1 MKPIFTLLALTMGFT
16 AISQASVVT
25 LNCRT
30 EKSTS
35 LILVYD
41 DYSKAKQG
49 AELISLK
56 IAGREMGGQLENNHF
71 GTSGGRPTFGILD
84 FPQAGLTT
92 RFNIYSTGT
101 YTVYKAGS
109 FSGDEHQITCEVAT
123 DQPAKTDTSF

>member
-1 MKPIFTLLALTMGFT
+1 MKSILTILAVTFVIT
-16 AISQASVVT
+16 AISQASVIT
-25 LNCRT
+25 LDCRT

-35 LILVYD
+35 VVLKYD

-56 IAGREMGGQLENNHF
+56 IAGTEMGGQLENNRF

-84 FPQAGLTT
+84 FPKVGLTT

-109 FSGDEHQITCEVAT
+109 FSGDEHKITCEIGTEQA
-123 DQPAKTDTSF
+123 ASTDTSF